1 MSMVQ
6 KASKKNVESFNE
18 ETLYKEYK
26 EYVDKDNNY
35 LFKIF
40 NSKDTGLSSKEVT
53 KRREEYGKN
62 IINEEEKKSIFTFL
76 IDSFKDPFIY
86 ILIILATINF
96 LLGDRLGSLI
106 IILLALTSSIIRLIQ
121 DYSAYKFDLKLKSKI
136 FTVTTV
142 IRQNIEKEIPT
153 KDVVVG
159 DIIELNARS
168 IIPSDAILLESK
180 DLFVNQGVFTGESV
194 PVEKK
199 INENGKSLLSMDRIL
214 LMNTSV
220 VTGRGK
226 ALVIKTGKDTYL
238 GNISKSTLKNKTLT
252 NFEIGMNAI
261 SKTLIQYMVVITV
274 LVFILN
280 SLIHHNILE
289 AFFFAVSVAVGI
301 TPSMLP
307 MIVNV
312 NLSKGAKS
320 LAKKDTLV
328 KRSEAIENL
337 GAIDVLCTDKTGTLT
352 KGEIILTLSL
362 DSEFKDSVDV
372 LKYAYI
378 NSIYSTGIKNIVDKA
393 IITYAKKRNIVI
405 DKYEKIDE
413 IPFDYER
420 RKASIVIK
428 DNNNYRMLTKGALI
442 EVIDSCDS
450 IYLNKEIIK
459 LTKKIRDD
467 ILTKAK
473 ELSKKG
479 MQVIALASKKYT
491 DNSNLTDDKGLVFL
505 GVVAFEDPIKPGVKN
520 TINNLRSVGITTK
533 ILTGDNVEATQN
545 ICSLAAI
552 PNQKVITGEE
562 FNKLSLDEQKRVVE
576 EVSVFARLTPLEKDN
591 IIKLLKENGHVV
603 GYMGDGVNDAPSLI
617 RADVGISVN
626 TATSIAKEAS
636 DIILLKKSLKVVYEG
651 VLEGRKVYGNI
662 MKYMKMALSAAFG
675 DVFSVFLASIFLPF
689 LPMLPIQFLLQDL
702 LYDMSQTMIP
712 FDDVDKEFLIVPH
725 KWDTSDLRRFMNIM
739 GVVASSIDIVAFIG
753 FYYFLGFD
761 ANHAVMFQTA
771 WFIEGVISQTL
782 IVHFVRT
789 AKIPFIEST
798 ANKYLLISTFLCIIA
813 SMILPILLAPI
824 KSFHFTYLPL
834 NFYIFVI
841 FLSLLYIVVEE
852 IVKKMYIKKYKRWL

>member
-1 MSMVQ
+1 MVP
-6 KASKKNVESFNE
+6 KFSRKDVNNFNE

-26 EYVDKDNNY
+26 EYVGKDKQY
-35 LFKIF
+35 LLEKF
-40 NSKDTGLSSKEVT
+40 NSKEIGLSSKEVL
-53 KRREEYGKN
+53 KRREENGKN
-62 IINEEEKKSIFTFL
+62 IINEEKKKSIFTFL

-86 ILIILATINF
+86 ILIILAVINF

-106 IILLALTSSIIRLIQ
+106 IILLALTSSIIRLVQ
-121 DYSAYKFDLKLKSKI
+121 DYSAYKFDVKLKSKI
-136 FTVTTV
+136 YTVTTV
-142 IRQNIEKEIPT
+142 IRQNVVKEIPT

-159 DIIELNARS
+159 DIIELNAGS

-199 INENGKSLLSMDRIL
+199 VSQNGDSLLTMDRIL

-226 ALVIKTGKDTYL
+226 AMVIKTGKNTYL

-261 SKTLIQYMVVITV
+261 SKTLIQYMLVITV

-362 DSEFKDSVDV
+362 DSDFKDSEDV

-393 IITYAKKRNIVI
+393 IISYAKKRNIEI
-405 DKYEKIDE
+405 DKYEKVDE

-428 DNNNYRMLTKGALI
+428 DEEEYQMLTKGALI
-442 EVIDSCDS
+442 EVIDSCNS

-467 ILTKAK
+467 ILTKAR

-479 MQVIALASKKYT
+479 MQVIALASKKYS
-491 DNSNLTDDKGLVFL
+491 NSNNITDDKGLVFL

-520 TINNLRSVGITTK
+520 TIRNLKRVGITTK

-552 PNQKVITGEE
+552 PNERVITGEE
-562 FNKLSLDEQKRVVE
+562 FSKLDIAEQKKVVE
-576 EVSVFARLTPLEKDN
+576 EVSVFARLTPLEKDT

-702 LYDMSQTMIP
+702 LYDLSQTMIP

-739 GVVASSIDIVAFIG
+739 GVVASAIDIIAFVG
-753 FYYFLGFD
+753 FYFFLGFD
-761 ANHAVMFQTA
+761 ANHVVMFQTA

-798 ANKYLLISTFLCIIA
+798 ANKYLLLSTFLCIIA

-824 KSFHFTYLPL
+824 PSFHFTYLPL
-834 NFYIFVI
+834 QFYLFVAV
-841 FLSLLYIVVEE
+841 LSLLYVVLEE
-852 IVKKMYIKKYKRWL
+852 IVKHLYIKKYKRWL

>member
-1 MSMVQ
+1 MVP
-6 KASKKNVESFNE
+6 KFSRKDVNNFNE

-26 EYVDKDNNY
+26 EYVGKDKQY
-35 LFKIF
+35 LLEKF
-40 NSKDTGLSSKEVT
+40 NSKEIGLSSKEVL
-53 KRREEYGKN
+53 KRREENGKN
-62 IINEEEKKSIFTFL
+62 IINEEKKKSIFTFL

-86 ILIILATINF
+86 ILIILAVINF

-106 IILLALTSSIIRLIQ
+106 IILLALTSSIIRLVQ
-121 DYSAYKFDLKLKSKI
+121 DYSAYKFDVKLKSKI
-136 FTVTTV
+136 YTVTTV
-142 IRQNIEKEIPT
+142 IRQNVVKEIPT

-159 DIIELNARS
+159 DIIELNAGS

-199 INENGKSLLSMDRIL
+199 VSQNGDSLLTMDRIL

-226 ALVIKTGKDTYL
+226 AMVIKTGKNTYL

-261 SKTLIQYMVVITV
+261 SKTLIQYMLVITV

-362 DSEFKDSVDV
+362 DSDFKDSEDV

-393 IITYAKKRNIVI
+393 IISYAKKRNIEI
-405 DKYEKIDE
+405 DKYEKVDE

-428 DNNNYRMLTKGALI
+428 DEEEYQMLTKGALI
-442 EVIDSCDS
+442 EVIDSCNS

-467 ILTKAK
+467 ILTKAR

-479 MQVIALASKKYT
+479 MQVIALASKKYS
-491 DNSNLTDDKGLVFL
+491 NSNNITDDKGLVFL

-520 TINNLRSVGITTK
+520 TIRNLKRVGITTK

-552 PNQKVITGEE
+552 PNEGVITGEE
-562 FNKLSLDEQKRVVE
+562 FSKLDIPEQKKVVE
-576 EVSVFARLTPLEKDN
+576 EVSVFARLTPLEKDT

-702 LYDMSQTMIP
+702 LYDLSQTMIP

-739 GVVASSIDIVAFIG
+739 GVVASAIDIIAFVG
-753 FYYFLGFD
+753 FYFFLGFD
-761 ANHAVMFQTA
+761 ANHVVMFQTA

-798 ANKYLLISTFLCIIA
+798 ANKYLLLSTFLCIIA

-824 KSFHFTYLPL
+824 PSFHFTYLPL
-834 NFYIFVI
+834 QFYLFVAV
-841 FLSLLYIVVEE
+841 LSLLYIVLEE
-852 IVKKMYIKKYKRWL
+852 IVKHLYIKKYKRWL

>member
-6 KASKKNVESFNE
+6 KVSKKNIESFNE

-35 LFKIF
+35 LFKVF
-40 NSKDTGLSSKEVT
+40 NSKDAGLSSKEVI

-62 IINEEEKKSIFTFL
+62 VINEEEKKSIFTFL

-106 IILLALTSSIIRLIQ
+106 IILLALTSSIIRLVQ

-142 IRQNIEKEIPT
+142 IRQNVEKEIPT

-159 DIIELNARS
+159 DIIELNAGS

-199 INENGKSLLSMDRIL
+199 ISENGKSLLSMDRIL

-459 LTKKIRDD
+459 LTKKLRDD

-479 MQVIALASKKYT
+479 MQVIALASKKYN

>member
-1 MSMVQ
+1 MVP
-6 KASKKNVESFNE
+6 KFSRKDVNNFNE

-26 EYVDKDNNY
+26 EYVGKDKQY
-35 LFKIF
+35 LLEKF
-40 NSKDTGLSSKEVT
+40 NSKEIGLSSKEVL
-53 KRREEYGKN
+53 KRREENGKN
-62 IINEEEKKSIFTFL
+62 IINEEKKKSIFTFL

-86 ILIILATINF
+86 ILIILAVINF

-106 IILLALTSSIIRLIQ
+106 IILLALTSSIIRLVQ
-121 DYSAYKFDLKLKSKI
+121 DYSAYKFDVKLKSKI
-136 FTVTTV
+136 YTVTTV
-142 IRQNIEKEIPT
+142 IRQNVVKEIPT

-159 DIIELNARS
+159 DIIELNAGS

-199 INENGKSLLSMDRIL
+199 VSQNGDSLLTMDRIL

-226 ALVIKTGKDTYL
+226 AMVIKTGKNTYL

-261 SKTLIQYMVVITV
+261 SKTLIQYMLVITV

-289 AFFFAVSVAVGI
+289 AFFFAISVAVGI

-352 KGEIILTLSL
+352 RGEIILTLSL
-362 DSEFKDSVDV
+362 DSEFKDSEDV

-393 IITYAKKRNIVI
+393 IISYAKKRNIEI
-405 DKYEKIDE
+405 DKYEKVDE

-428 DNNNYRMLTKGALI
+428 DEEEYQMLTKGALI
-442 EVIDSCDS
+442 EVIDSCNS

-467 ILTKAK
+467 ILTKAR

-479 MQVIALASKKYT
+479 MQVIALASKKYS
-491 DNSNLTDDKGLVFL
+491 NSNNVTDDKGLVFL

-520 TINNLRSVGITTK
+520 TIRNLKRVGITTK

-545 ICSLAAI
+545 ICSLVAI
-552 PNQKVITGEE
+552 PNERVITGEE
-562 FNKLSLDEQKRVVE
+562 FSKLDIAEQKKVVE
-576 EVSVFARLTPLEKDN
+576 EVSVFARLTPLEKDT

-702 LYDMSQTMIP
+702 LYDLSQTMIP

-739 GVVASSIDIVAFIG
+739 GVVASAIDIIAFVG
-753 FYYFLGFD
+753 FYFFLGFD
-761 ANHAVMFQTA
+761 ANHVVMFQTA

-798 ANKYLLISTFLCIIA
+798 ANKYLLLSTFLCIIA

-824 KSFHFTYLPL
+824 PSFHFTYLPL
-834 NFYIFVI
+834 QFYLFVAV
-841 FLSLLYIVVEE
+841 LSLLYIVLEE
-852 IVKKMYIKKYKRWL
+852 IVKHLYIKKYKRWL

>member
-1 MSMVQ
+1 MVP
-6 KASKKNVESFNE
+6 KFSRKDVNNFNE

-26 EYVDKDNNY
+26 EYVGKDKQY
-35 LFKIF
+35 LLEKF
-40 NSKDTGLSSKEVT
+40 NSKEIGLSSKEVL
-53 KRREEYGKN
+53 KRREENGKN
-62 IINEEEKKSIFTFL
+62 VINEEKKKSIFTFL

-86 ILIILATINF
+86 ILIILAIINF

-106 IILLALTSSIIRLIQ
+106 IILLALTSSIIRLVQ
-121 DYSAYKFDLKLKSKI
+121 DYSAYKFDVKLKSKI
-136 FTVTTV
+136 YTVTTV
-142 IRQNIEKEIPT
+142 IRQNVVKEIPT

-159 DIIELNARS
+159 DIIELNAGS

-199 INENGKSLLSMDRIL
+199 VSQNGDSLLTMDRIL

-226 ALVIKTGKDTYL
+226 AMVIKTGKNTYL

-261 SKTLIQYMVVITV
+261 SKTLIQYMLVITV

-289 AFFFAVSVAVGI
+289 AFFFAISVAVGI

-352 KGEIILTLSL
+352 RGEIILTLSL
-362 DSEFKDSVDV
+362 DSEFKDSEDV

-393 IITYAKKRNIVI
+393 IISYAKKRNIEM
-405 DKYEKIDE
+405 DKYEKVDE

-428 DNNNYRMLTKGALI
+428 DEEEYQMLTKGALI
-442 EVIDSCDS
+442 EVIDSCNS

-467 ILTKAK
+467 ILTKAR

-479 MQVIALASKKYT
+479 MQVIALASKKYS
-491 DNSNLTDDKGLVFL
+491 NSNNVTDDKGLVFL

-520 TINNLRSVGITTK
+520 TIRNLKRVGITTK

-552 PNQKVITGEE
+552 PNERVITGEE
-562 FNKLSLDEQKRVVE
+562 FSKLDIAEQKKVVE
-576 EVSVFARLTPLEKDN
+576 EVSVFARLTPLEKDT

-702 LYDMSQTMIP
+702 LYDLSQTMIP

-739 GVVASSIDIVAFIG
+739 GIVASAIDIIAFVG
-753 FYYFLGFD
+753 FYFFLGFD
-761 ANHAVMFQTA
+761 ANHVVMFQTA

-798 ANKYLLISTFLCIIA
+798 ANKYLLLSTFLCIIA

-824 KSFHFTYLPL
+824 PSFHFTYLPL
-834 NFYIFVI
+834 QFYLFVAV
-841 FLSLLYIVVEE
+841 LSLLYIVLEE
-852 IVKKMYIKKYKRWL
+852 IVKHLYIKKYKRWL

>member
-1 MSMVQ
+1 MVP
-6 KASKKNVESFNE
+6 KFSRKDVNNFNE

-26 EYVDKDNNY
+26 EYVGKDKQY
-35 LFKIF
+35 LLEKF
-40 NSKDTGLSSKEVT
+40 NSKEIGLSSKEVL
-53 KRREEYGKN
+53 KRREENGKN
-62 IINEEEKKSIFTFL
+62 VINEEKKKSIFTFL

-86 ILIILATINF
+86 ILIILAIINF

-106 IILLALTSSIIRLIQ
+106 IILLALTSSIIRLVQ
-121 DYSAYKFDLKLKSKI
+121 DYSAYKFDVKLKSKI
-136 FTVTTV
+136 YTVTTV
-142 IRQNIEKEIPT
+142 IRQNVVKEIPT

-159 DIIELNARS
+159 DIIELNAGS

-199 INENGKSLLSMDRIL
+199 VSQNGDSLLTMDRIL

-226 ALVIKTGKDTYL
+226 AMVIKTGKNTYL

-261 SKTLIQYMVVITV
+261 SKTLIQYMLVITV

-352 KGEIILTLSL
+352 RGEIILTLSL
-362 DSEFKDSVDV
+362 DSEFKDSEDV

-393 IITYAKKRNIVI
+393 IISYAKKRNIEI
-405 DKYEKIDE
+405 DKYEKVDE

-428 DNNNYRMLTKGALI
+428 DEEEYQMLTKGALI
-442 EVIDSCDS
+442 EVIDSCNS

-467 ILTKAK
+467 ILTKAR

-479 MQVIALASKKYT
+479 MQVIALASKKYS
-491 DNSNLTDDKGLVFL
+491 NSNNVTDDKGLVFL

-520 TINNLRSVGITTK
+520 TIRNLKRVGITTK
-533 ILTGDNVEATQN
+533 ILTGDNIEATQN

-552 PNQKVITGEE
+552 PNERVITGEE
-562 FNKLSLDEQKRVVE
+562 FSKLDIAEQKKVVE
-576 EVSVFARLTPLEKDN
+576 EVSVFARLTPLEKDT

-702 LYDMSQTMIP
+702 LYDLSQTMIP

-739 GVVASSIDIVAFIG
+739 GIVASAIDIIAFVG
-753 FYYFLGFD
+753 FYFFLGFD
-761 ANHAVMFQTA
+761 ANHVVMFQTA

-798 ANKYLLISTFLCIIA
+798 ANKYLLLSTFLCIIA

-824 KSFHFTYLPL
+824 PSFHFTYLPL
-834 NFYIFVI
+834 QFYLFVAV
-841 FLSLLYIVVEE
+841 LSLLYIVLEE
-852 IVKKMYIKKYKRWL
+852 IVKHLYIKKYKRWL

>member
-1 MSMVQ
+1 MVP
-6 KASKKNVESFNE
+6 KFSRKDVNNFNE

-26 EYVDKDNNY
+26 EYVGKDKQY
-35 LFKIF
+35 LLEKF
-40 NSKDTGLSSKEVT
+40 NSKEIGLSSKEVL
-53 KRREEYGKN
+53 KRREENGKN
-62 IINEEEKKSIFTFL
+62 IINEEKKKSIFTFL

-86 ILIILATINF
+86 ILIILAVINF

-106 IILLALTSSIIRLIQ
+106 IILLALTSSIIRLVQ
-121 DYSAYKFDLKLKSKI
+121 DYSAYKFDVKLKSKI
-136 FTVTTV
+136 YTVTTV
-142 IRQNIEKEIPT
+142 IRQNVVKEIPT

-159 DIIELNARS
+159 DIIELNAGS

-199 INENGKSLLSMDRIL
+199 VSQNGDSLLTMDRIL

-226 ALVIKTGKDTYL
+226 AMVIKTGKNTYL

-261 SKTLIQYMVVITV
+261 SKTLIQYMLVITV

-289 AFFFAVSVAVGI
+289 AFFFAISVAVGI

-352 KGEIILTLSL
+352 RGEIILTLSL
-362 DSEFKDSVDV
+362 DSEFKDSEDV

-393 IITYAKKRNIVI
+393 IISYAKKRNIEI
-405 DKYEKIDE
+405 DKYEKVDE

-428 DNNNYRMLTKGALI
+428 DEEEYQMLTKGALI
-442 EVIDSCDS
+442 EVIDSCNS

-467 ILTKAK
+467 ILTKAR

-479 MQVIALASKKYT
+479 MQVIALASKKYS
-491 DNSNLTDDKGLVFL
+491 NSNNITDDKGLVFL

-520 TINNLRSVGITTK
+520 TIRNLKRVGITTK

-552 PNQKVITGEE
+552 PNERVITGEE
-562 FNKLSLDEQKRVVE
+562 FSKLDIAEQKKVVE
-576 EVSVFARLTPLEKDN
+576 EVSVFARLTPLEKDT

-702 LYDMSQTMIP
+702 LYDLSQTMIP

-739 GVVASSIDIVAFIG
+739 GVVASAIDIIAFVG
-753 FYYFLGFD
+753 FYFFLGFD
-761 ANHAVMFQTA
+761 ANHVVMFQTA

-798 ANKYLLISTFLCIIA
+798 ANKYLLLSTFLCIIA

-824 KSFHFTYLPL
+824 PSFHFTYLPL
-834 NFYIFVI
+834 QFYLFVAV
-841 FLSLLYIVVEE
+841 LSLLYIVLEE
-852 IVKKMYIKKYKRWL
+852 IVKHLYIKKYKRWL

>member
-1 MSMVQ
+1 MVP
-6 KASKKNVESFNE
+6 KFSRKDVNNFNE

-26 EYVDKDNNY
+26 EYVGKDKQY
-35 LFKIF
+35 LLEKF
-40 NSKDTGLSSKEVT
+40 NSKEIGLSSKEVL
-53 KRREEYGKN
+53 KRREENGKN
-62 IINEEEKKSIFTFL
+62 VINEEKKKSIFTFL

-86 ILIILATINF
+86 ILIILAIINF

-106 IILLALTSSIIRLIQ
+106 IILLALTSSIIRLVQ
-121 DYSAYKFDLKLKSKI
+121 DYSAYKFDVKLKSKI
-136 FTVTTV
+136 YTVTTV
-142 IRQNIEKEIPT
+142 IRQNVVKEIPT

-159 DIIELNARS
+159 DIIELNAGS

-199 INENGKSLLSMDRIL
+199 VSQNGDSLLTMDRIL

-226 ALVIKTGKDTYL
+226 AMVIKTGKNTYL

-261 SKTLIQYMVVITV
+261 SKTLIQYMLVITV

-289 AFFFAVSVAVGI
+289 AFFFAISVAVGI

-352 KGEIILTLSL
+352 RGEIILTLSL
-362 DSEFKDSVDV
+362 DSEFKDSEDV

-393 IITYAKKRNIVI
+393 IISYAKKRNIEM
-405 DKYEKIDE
+405 DKYEKVDE

-428 DNNNYRMLTKGALI
+428 DEEEYQMLTKGALI
-442 EVIDSCDS
+442 EVIDSCNS

-467 ILTKAK
+467 ILTKAR

-479 MQVIALASKKYT
+479 MQVIALASKKYS
-491 DNSNLTDDKGLVFL
+491 NSNNVTDDKGLVFL

-520 TINNLRSVGITTK
+520 TIRNLKRVGITTK

-545 ICSLAAI
+545 ICSLAAV
-552 PNQKVITGEE
+552 PNERVITGEE
-562 FNKLSLDEQKRVVE
+562 FSKLDIAEQKKVVE
-576 EVSVFARLTPLEKDN
+576 EVSVFARLTPLEKDT

-702 LYDMSQTMIP
+702 LYDLSQTMIP

-739 GVVASSIDIVAFIG
+739 GIVASAIDIIAFVG
-753 FYYFLGFD
+753 FYFFLGFD
-761 ANHAVMFQTA
+761 ANHVVMFQTA

-798 ANKYLLISTFLCIIA
+798 ANKYLLLSTFLCIIA

-824 KSFHFTYLPL
+824 PSFHFTYLPL
-834 NFYIFVI
+834 QFYLFVAV
-841 FLSLLYIVVEE
+841 LSLLYIVLEE
-852 IVKKMYIKKYKRWL
+852 IVKHLYIKKYKRWL

>member
-1 MSMVQ
+1 MVP
-6 KASKKNVESFNE
+6 KFSRKDVNNFNE

-26 EYVDKDNNY
+26 EYVGKDKQY
-35 LFKIF
+35 LLEKF
-40 NSKDTGLSSKEVT
+40 NSKEIGLSSKEVL
-53 KRREEYGKN
+53 KRREENGKN
-62 IINEEEKKSIFTFL
+62 IINEEKKKSIFTFL

-86 ILIILATINF
+86 ILIILAVINF

-106 IILLALTSSIIRLIQ
+106 IILLALTSSIIRLVQ
-121 DYSAYKFDLKLKSKI
+121 DYSAYKFDVKLKSKI
-136 FTVTTV
+136 YTVTTV
-142 IRQNIEKEIPT
+142 IRQNVVKEIPT

-159 DIIELNARS
+159 DIIELNAGS

-199 INENGKSLLSMDRIL
+199 VSQNGDSLLTMDRIL

-226 ALVIKTGKDTYL
+226 AMVIKTGKNTYL

-261 SKTLIQYMVVITV
+261 SKTLIQYMLVITV

-352 KGEIILTLSL
+352 RGEIILTLSL
-362 DSEFKDSVDV
+362 DSEFKDSEDV

-393 IITYAKKRNIVI
+393 IISYAKKRNIEI
-405 DKYEKIDE
+405 DKYEKVDE

-428 DNNNYRMLTKGALI
+428 DEEEYQMLTKGALI
-442 EVIDSCDS
+442 EVIDSCNS

-467 ILTKAK
+467 ILTKAR

-479 MQVIALASKKYT
+479 MQVIALASKKYS
-491 DNSNLTDDKGLVFL
+491 NSNNITDDKGLVFL

-520 TINNLRSVGITTK
+520 TIRNLKRVGITTK

-545 ICSLAAI
+545 ICSLVAI
-552 PNQKVITGEE
+552 PNERVITGEE
-562 FNKLSLDEQKRVVE
+562 FSKLDIAEQKKVVE
-576 EVSVFARLTPLEKDN
+576 EVSVFARLTPLEKDT

-702 LYDMSQTMIP
+702 LYDLSQTMIP

-739 GVVASSIDIVAFIG
+739 GVVASAIDIIAFVG
-753 FYYFLGFD
+753 FYFFLGFD
-761 ANHAVMFQTA
+761 ANHVVMFQTA

-798 ANKYLLISTFLCIIA
+798 ANKYLLLSTFLCIIA

-824 KSFHFTYLPL
+824 PSFHFTYLPL
-834 NFYIFVI
+834 QFYLFVAV
-841 FLSLLYIVVEE
+841 LSLLYIVLEE
-852 IVKKMYIKKYKRWL
+852 IVKHLYIKKYKRWL

>member
-1 MSMVQ
+1 MVP
-6 KASKKNVESFNE
+6 KFSRKDVNNFNE

-26 EYVDKDNNY
+26 EYVGKDKQY
-35 LFKIF
+35 LLEKF
-40 NSKDTGLSSKEVT
+40 NSKEIGLSSKEVL
-53 KRREEYGKN
+53 KRREENGKN
-62 IINEEEKKSIFTFL
+62 IINEEKKKSIFTFL

-86 ILIILATINF
+86 ILIILAVINF

-106 IILLALTSSIIRLIQ
+106 IILLALTSSIIRLVQ
-121 DYSAYKFDLKLKSKI
+121 DYSAYKFDVKLKSKI
-136 FTVTTV
+136 YTVTTV
-142 IRQNIEKEIPT
+142 IRQNVVKEIPT

-159 DIIELNARS
+159 DIIELNAGS

-199 INENGKSLLSMDRIL
+199 VSQNGDSLLTMDRIL

-226 ALVIKTGKDTYL
+226 AMVIKTGKNTYL

-261 SKTLIQYMVVITV
+261 SKTLIQYMLVITV

-362 DSEFKDSVDV
+362 DSEFKDSEDV

-393 IITYAKKRNIVI
+393 IISYAKKRNIEI
-405 DKYEKIDE
+405 DKYEKVDE

-428 DNNNYRMLTKGALI
+428 DEEEYQMLTKGALI
-442 EVIDSCDS
+442 EVIDSCNS

-467 ILTKAK
+467 ILTKAR

-479 MQVIALASKKYT
+479 MQVIALASKKYS
-491 DNSNLTDDKGLVFL
+491 NSNNITDDKGLVFL

-520 TINNLRSVGITTK
+520 TIRNLKRVGITTK

-552 PNQKVITGEE
+552 PNERVITGEE
-562 FNKLSLDEQKRVVE
+562 FSKLDIAEQKKVVE
-576 EVSVFARLTPLEKDN
+576 EVSVFARLTPLEKDT

-702 LYDMSQTMIP
+702 LYDLSQTMIP

-739 GVVASSIDIVAFIG
+739 GVVASAIDIIAFVG
-753 FYYFLGFD
+753 FYFFLGFD
-761 ANHAVMFQTA
+761 ANHVVMFQTA

-798 ANKYLLISTFLCIIA
+798 ANKYLLLSTFLCIIA

-824 KSFHFTYLPL
+824 PSFHFTYLPL
-834 NFYIFVI
+834 QFYLFVAV
-841 FLSLLYIVVEE
+841 LSLLYIVLEE
-852 IVKKMYIKKYKRWL
+852 IVKHLYIKKYKRWL

>member
-1 MSMVQ
+1 MVP
-6 KASKKNVESFNE
+6 KFSRKDVNNFNE

-26 EYVDKDNNY
+26 EYVGKDKQY
-35 LFKIF
+35 LLEKF
-40 NSKDTGLSSKEVT
+40 NSKEIGLSSKEVL
-53 KRREEYGKN
+53 KRREENGKN
-62 IINEEEKKSIFTFL
+62 TINEEKKKSIFTFL

-86 ILIILATINF
+86 ILIILAVINF

-106 IILLALTSSIIRLIQ
+106 IILLALTSSIIRLVQ
-121 DYSAYKFDLKLKSKI
+121 DYSAYKFDVKLKSKI
-136 FTVTTV
+136 YTVTTV
-142 IRQNIEKEIPT
+142 IRQNVVKEIPT

-159 DIIELNARS
+159 DIIELNAGS

-199 INENGKSLLSMDRIL
+199 VSQNGDSLLTMDRIL

-226 ALVIKTGKDTYL
+226 AMVIKTGKNTYL

-261 SKTLIQYMVVITV
+261 SKTLIQYMLVITV

-352 KGEIILTLSL
+352 RGEIILTLSL
-362 DSEFKDSVDV
+362 DSEFKDSEDV

-393 IITYAKKRNIVI
+393 IISYAKKRNIEI
-405 DKYEKIDE
+405 DKYEKVDE

-428 DNNNYRMLTKGALI
+428 DEEEYQMLTKGALI
-442 EVIDSCDS
+442 EVIDSCNS

-467 ILTKAK
+467 ILTKSR

-479 MQVIALASKKYT
+479 MQVIALASKKYS
-491 DNSNLTDDKGLVFL
+491 NSNNITDDKGLVFL

-520 TINNLRSVGITTK
+520 TIRNLKRVGITTK

-552 PNQKVITGEE
+552 PNERVITGEK
-562 FNKLSLDEQKRVVE
+562 FSKLDIAEQKKVVE
-576 EVSVFARLTPLEKDN
+576 EVSVFARLTPLEKDT

-702 LYDMSQTMIP
+702 LYDLSQTMIP

-739 GVVASSIDIVAFIG
+739 GVVASAIDIIAFVG
-753 FYYFLGFD
+753 FYFFLGFD
-761 ANHAVMFQTA
+761 ANHVVMFQTA

-798 ANKYLLISTFLCIIA
+798 ANKYLLFSTFLCIIA

-824 KSFHFTYLPL
+824 PSFHFTYLPL
-834 NFYIFVI
+834 QFYLFVAV
-841 FLSLLYIVVEE
+841 LSLLYIVLEE
-852 IVKKMYIKKYKRWL
+852 IVKHLYIKKYKRWL

>member
-1 MSMVQ
+1 MVP
-6 KASKKNVESFNE
+6 KFSRKDVNNFNE

-26 EYVDKDNNY
+26 EYVGKDKQY
-35 LFKIF
+35 LLEKF
-40 NSKDTGLSSKEVT
+40 NSKEIGLSSKEVL
-53 KRREEYGKN
+53 KRREENGKN
-62 IINEEEKKSIFTFL
+62 IINEEKKKSIFTFL

-86 ILIILATINF
+86 ILIILAVINF

-106 IILLALTSSIIRLIQ
+106 IILLALTSSIIRLVQ
-121 DYSAYKFDLKLKSKI
+121 DYSAYKFDVKLKSKI
-136 FTVTTV
+136 YTVTTV
-142 IRQNIEKEIPT
+142 IRQNVVKEIPT

-159 DIIELNARS
+159 DIIELNAGS

-199 INENGKSLLSMDRIL
+199 VSQNGDSLLTMDRIL

-226 ALVIKTGKDTYL
+226 AMVIKTGKTTYL

-261 SKTLIQYMVVITV
+261 SKTLIQYMLVITV

-362 DSEFKDSVDV
+362 DSDFKDSEDV

-393 IITYAKKRNIVI
+393 IISYAKKRNIEI
-405 DKYEKIDE
+405 DKYEKVDE

-428 DNNNYRMLTKGALI
+428 DEEEYQMLTKGALI
-442 EVIDSCDS
+442 EVIDSCNS

-467 ILTKAK
+467 ILTKAR

-479 MQVIALASKKYT
+479 MQVIALASKKYS
-491 DNSNLTDDKGLVFL
+491 NSNNITDDKGLVFL

-520 TINNLRSVGITTK
+520 TIRNLKRVGITTK

-552 PNQKVITGEE
+552 PNERVITGEE
-562 FNKLSLDEQKRVVE
+562 FSKLDIAEQKKVVE
-576 EVSVFARLTPLEKDN
+576 EVSVFARLTPLEKDT

-702 LYDMSQTMIP
+702 LYDLSQTMIP

-739 GVVASSIDIVAFIG
+739 GVVASAIDIIAFVG
-753 FYYFLGFD
+753 FYFFLGFD
-761 ANHAVMFQTA
+761 ANHVVMFQTA

-798 ANKYLLISTFLCIIA
+798 ANKYLLLSTFLCIIA

-824 KSFHFTYLPL
+824 PSFHFTYLPL
-834 NFYIFVI
+834 QFYLFVAV
-841 FLSLLYIVVEE
+841 LSLLYIVLEE
-852 IVKKMYIKKYKRWL
+852 IVKHLYIKKYKRWL

>member
-1 MSMVQ
+1 MVP
-6 KASKKNVESFNE
+6 KFSRKDVNNFNE

-26 EYVDKDNNY
+26 EYVGKDKQY
-35 LFKIF
+35 LLEKF
-40 NSKDTGLSSKEVT
+40 NSKEIGLSSKEVL
-53 KRREEYGKN
+53 KRREENGKN
-62 IINEEEKKSIFTFL
+62 IINEEKKKSIFTFL

-86 ILIILATINF
+86 ILIILAVINF

-106 IILLALTSSIIRLIQ
+106 IILLALTSSIIRLVQ
-121 DYSAYKFDLKLKSKI
+121 DYSAYKFDVKLKSKI
-136 FTVTTV
+136 YTVTTV
-142 IRQNIEKEIPT
+142 IRQNVVKEIPT

-159 DIIELNARS
+159 DIIELNAGS

-199 INENGKSLLSMDRIL
+199 VSQNGDSLLTMDRIL

-226 ALVIKTGKDTYL
+226 AMVIKTGKNTYL

-261 SKTLIQYMVVITV
+261 SKTLIQYMLVITV

-362 DSEFKDSVDV
+362 DSDFKDSEDV

-393 IITYAKKRNIVI
+393 IISYAKKRNIEI
-405 DKYEKIDE
+405 DKYEKVDE

-428 DNNNYRMLTKGALI
+428 DEEEYQMLTKGALI
-442 EVIDSCDS
+442 EVIDSCNS

-467 ILTKAK
+467 ILTKAR

-479 MQVIALASKKYT
+479 MQVIALASKKYS
-491 DNSNLTDDKGLVFL
+491 NSNNITDDKGLVFL

-520 TINNLRSVGITTK
+520 TIRNLKRVGITTK

-552 PNQKVITGEE
+552 PNERVITGEE
-562 FNKLSLDEQKRVVE
+562 FSKLDIPEQKKVVE
-576 EVSVFARLTPLEKDN
+576 EVSVFARLTPLEKDT

-702 LYDMSQTMIP
+702 LYDLSQTMIP

-739 GVVASSIDIVAFIG
+739 GVVASAIDIIAFVG
-753 FYYFLGFD
+753 FYFFLGFD
-761 ANHAVMFQTA
+761 ANHVVMFQTA

-798 ANKYLLISTFLCIIA
+798 ANKYLLLSTFLCIIA

-824 KSFHFTYLPL
+824 PSFHFTYLPL
-834 NFYIFVI
+834 QFYLFVAV
-841 FLSLLYIVVEE
+841 LSLLYIVLEE
-852 IVKKMYIKKYKRWL
+852 IVKHLYIKKYKRWL